1 MSKVFLRYNSMSQT
15 KSKSDSMYAKREKNN
30 KKKRKKCAMLC
41 CVFVCVCLSVGSLK
55 TPLPQLMARSRLS
68 TSHTITAIIFI
79 IILASIQQPRVL
91 NQLQLEVSH
100 KQDELL
106 MLLDNRLNFGG
117 KIIKTS
123 IQMQE

>member
-1 MSKVFLRYNSMSQT
+1 MLCLCLCLFICRIIENASSST
-15 KSKSDSMYAKREKNN
+15 DGSKSTLN
-30 KKKRKKCAMLC
+30 
-41 CVFVCVCLSVGSLK
+41 
-55 TPLPQLMARSRLS
+55 LPHHHRHHL
-68 TSHTITAIIFI
+68 I